1 MNLTIII
8 NNINDNPPDIRLEKQ
23 SENLIEIKEGEPT
36 RGAIL
41 QKISVFDKDGATGL
55 ECVFGTGL
63 KTLDPFEL
71 RTSLDAHDPH
81 IAWCI
86 LKVRDDMI
94 VDYDIMKKAYYLL
107 EIVVLDNVPPPVY
120 PNRGISRAQI
130 RIRVIP
136 VNNKPPRFVNGN
148 EETFNVLDSIRP
160 NTLIG
165 TVLATDMENPNPD
178 RIIYK
183 FDTFL
188 PRSSYDKFELRQ
200 NQNSTSSY
208 WGSVGIFTTQRLLVS
223 ESPYILTI
231 IAYDG
236 PLELKDTLSSRKIVR
251 INVLNKGSMSVWV
264 NETTGQPVDF
274 YSVDLE
280 EEQPPN
286 TPFLTI
292 KANILETIHK
302 DVLDSDQV
310 FYSIVEENNTTNP
323 FYTIDA
329 KSGILRTT
337 AQIIDFEKMD
347 QTDLV
352 KQMRNVRV
360 RATTSDDLFTYTT
373 HVSINILDINDNRP
387 KFEHSNYRF
396 CVVENSTESS
406 VFGSVKAF
414 DPDHG
419 LNGLVKY
426 KVIDKNNFVEI
437 NESSGELKTLNP
449 SQIDRE
455 LYSSFNIKLIAYDID
470 DLKDE
475 LELEICVLDINDNQ
489 PVFDSE
495 ILIEHQI
502 EENSN
507 EFKYLLKS
515 TDLDF
520 SYNGTVYFYLDTEL
534 NSKEIIRKFKIEPMS
549 GLLVQISP
557 LDYETQQEYKLIV
570 TCSDNGSPFQ
580 LKTNLEIKIIV
591 IDLNDNSPE
600 FDENNNARVFVNEQI
615 RPGQIITKLNVTD
628 IDVTEQFHQTKFQI
642 VSVKYLKSRNEYIL
656 LDNSTFSI
664 NDNGDI
670 ILGNGH
676 SLDYQKFRE
685 YLVEIKAFDSDRPEL
700 NNLFKLSVVVEPS
713 NDKKPIFEHF
723 TAGLR
728 QTTLYR
734 RSLAESKDNEF
745 VVDIVKAIDPNN
757 RGVRYYLDSVVELDA
772 NNNTKLSTTDLFSIG
787 LEDGAV
793 KTRKIRSFYSG
804 DSYALNIRAVSKL
817 NESLSSNIT
826 LIIKIDSDMDSL
838 FQERVIE
845 INIDENSPGNKFVT
859 QLMPKENNRELKFK
873 LNNEF
878 SSPENIY
885 SEWFQVEMSSGIV
898 RTKNEA
904 EIDAE
909 QTDQVLLSVDVLDE
923 KDKIIENLIVKIGI
937 NDLNDNLPQFD
948 NGYNYEPSI
957 LEDDESTIEI
967 ERFVTKF
974 KAFDLDRTINNSHIT
989 YRIESV
995 SGLSL
1000 DAFRLDHDS
1009 TSGEVKIYKTKG
1021 THLDRDL
1028 PSIGS
1033 TIRILIRAENTFDSN
1048 VYSKKEILIN
1058 LIDLNDNAPSF
1069 YDKSDV
1075 ELSLSEDEPIGS
1087 KFYQIKAFDIDDGIN
1102 GQLAYEI
1109 EPKSDFVKIDSE
1121 GFLYLVRPLDY
1132 EQKKEFHLNVVV
1144 SDKSSRPLR
1153 VSKKVIIKILN
1164 VNDNKPKFENLP
1176 NENREKQCSFSL
1188 VENRPNG
1195 RLFRIEAS
1203 DADFPSDPIFDFSLS
1218 SLKTV
1223 EQKIQNQSPLKNNLF
1238 KIDQNTGDLFLIGDL
1253 DREKYDNYILEI
1265 TVEDK
1270 EINGVRL
1277 KSSVECYI
1285 KVLDENDNRP
1295 LFLPSIPREYK
1306 ILPIVNERT
1315 MIGYFAASDPDLG
1328 SNGTVIYSLKDT
1340 YQDLFEINS
1349 DSYLFINLRTMTD
1362 KNHDLHDLYELEIKA
1377 EDLGIPQRLNSIFVI
1392 KVKIDQ
1398 NYFSFDQQKSDRLEL
1413 KTPDF
1418 VDLDENS
1425 KPGTKIGYARVLNSF
1440 DSIINELSSKSKNRQ
1455 IELKFKLLTCNDT
1468 FMINEKSGLIE
1479 VKDSTK
1485 LDYEAI
1491 KEFVVTVEALE
1502 TQTMSSFSKI
1512 RSGTSSFIVRLRN
1525 LNDNPVSFSEQI
1537 YRIDMKENQKTVP
1550 FDLDVLISLTD
1561 LDLGSSMTQPVN
1573 QLSPIELKLTGLDS
1587 SSFRLRQI
1595 GPLMYKI
1602 QSFQN
1607 FDYETQQT
1615 YEFLINAWDGIFKS
1629 SAKVIVNILDENDN
1643 RPIFDQEQ
1651 YVFSIDENSPMSTKV
1666 GFVRAIDLDKSEE
1679 HNQIVYKITNSHE
1692 NIFTINENTGLITVR
1707 DSFKL
1712 DREKV
1717 ESFNLTILAYN
1728 PGKAEFFDTTKAIIW
1743 LNDLND
1749 EIPRF
1754 VESVQRANVREKLV
1768 NLPRFLAKV
1777 HATDND
1783 LGPNG
1788 TVEYLIKSVNNRI
1801 DEFNSNEND
1810 NTTAFYIDKK
1820 SGDLFLNFY
1829 LNADLPS
1836 VEKSYEI
1843 KIIARDM
1850 GGNSDD
1856 CLIFVNLI
1864 DINDNAPLV
1873 TSPVV
1878 NEFIFAENSRLDV
1891 PLFEVKSYDPD
1902 YRQSVIRYS
1911 LDKDPLNEWKNFKI
1925 DSDTGHVLSIV
1936 NFDYEAKNEYNLR
1949 ILCRDS
1955 GIMIKEE
1962 IDSNNK
1968 TANDLERSVDFELTT
1983 EYKVKIMIIDLDDN
1997 EPEFNFNQT
2006 LKVSFYFFSSKF
2018 NQEKNII
2025 LI

>member
-23 SENLIEIKEGEPT
+23 SENLIEIKEGEQT

-71 RTSLDAHDPH
+71 RTSMDAHDPH

-107 EIVVLDNVPPPVY
+107 EIVVIDNVPPPVY

-188 PRSSYDKFELRQ
+188 PRSFYDKFELRQ

-208 WGSVGIFTTQRLLVS
+208 WGSVGIFTTQPLLVS

-286 TPFLTI
+286 TPFLTV
-292 KANILETIHK
+292 KANILESNHK
-302 DVLDSDQV
+302 DLLNDGQI
-310 FYSIVEENNTTNP
+310 FYSIVEENNAINP
-323 FYTIDA
+323 FFTIDA
-329 KSGILRTT
+329 KSGVLRTT
-337 AQIIDFEKMD
+337 DQVIDFEKMD
-347 QTDLV
+347 QIELV

-360 RATTSDDLFTYTT
+360 RATTPDDLFTYTT

-396 CVVENSTESS
+396 CVVENSTEPS

-419 LNGLVKY
+419 INGLVKY
-426 KVIDKNNFVEI
+426 RVIDENNFVEI

-455 LYSSFNIKLIAYDID
+455 LNSSFNIKVIAYDID

-475 LELEICVLDINDNQ
+475 LDLEICVLDINDNR
-489 PVFDSE
+489 PVFDSG
-495 ILIEHQI
+495 ILVEHQI

-507 EFKYLLKS
+507 EFKYLLKA

-520 SYNGTVYFYLDTEL
+520 SYNGTVYFYLDSEW
-534 NSKEIIRKFKIEPMS
+534 NSKEISQKFKIEPMS
-549 GLLVQISP
+549 GLLAQISP
-557 LDYETQQEYKLIV
+557 LDYETKQEYKLMV
-570 TCSDNGSPFQ
+570 TCSDNGSPLQ
-580 LKTNLEIKIIV
+580 LKTNFEMKIQV
-591 IDLNDNSPE
+591 IDLNDNSPV
-600 FDENNNARVFVNEQI
+600 FDKNNNIRVFVNEEI
-615 RPGQIITKLNVTD
+615 ESGQIITKLNVTD
-628 IDVTEQFHQTKFQI
+628 IDITEQFHRTKLEI

-656 LDNSTFSI
+656 LDSSTFSI
-664 NDNGDI
+664 KDNGELS
-670 ILGNGH
+670 LGNDQR
-676 SLDYQKFRE
+676 LDYQKFRE
-685 YLVEIKAFDSDRPEL
+685 YLVEIKAFDLDRPEL
-700 NNLFKLSVVVEPS
+700 NNLFNLSVVVELS
-713 NDKKPIFEHF
+713 NDKRPVFEHF
-723 TAGLR
+723 TGGLR

-745 VVDIVKAIDPNN
+745 VVDIVKAVDPNN
-757 RGVRYYLDSVVELDA
+757 HGVRYYLDSVVELDV
-772 NNNTKLSTTDLFSIG
+772 NNNTKSSPTDLFSIG

-804 DSYALNIRAVSKL
+804 DSYALSIRAVSKL
-817 NESLSSNIT
+817 NDSLSSNIT
-826 LIIKIDSDMDSL
+826 LIVKIDSNIDSL
-838 FQERVIE
+838 FQERVTE
-845 INIDENSPGNKFVT
+845 ISIDENSPGNKFLT
-859 QLMPKENNRELKFK
+859 QLVPKDSNRELRFK
-873 LNNEF
+873 LNDEF

-885 SEWFQVEMSSGIV
+885 SKWFKVELTSGII
-898 RTKNEA
+898 RTRDEA

-923 KDKIIENLIVKIGI
+923 KDKIIENLIVKITI
-937 NDLNDNLPQFD
+937 NDLNDNFPQFD
-948 NGYNYEPSI
+948 SGFNYEPSI
-957 LEDDESTIEI
+957 LEDDESTIGT

-974 KAFDLDRTINNSHIT
+974 KAFDLDRTVNNSHIT
-989 YRIESV
+989 YRIDSV
-995 SGLSL
+995 SGFGLN
-1000 DAFRLDHDS
+1000 AFRLDHDA
-1009 TSGEVKIYKTKG
+1009 TSGEVKVYKTKG

-1028 PSIGS
+1028 PTIGS
-1033 TIRILIRAENTFDSN
+1033 TVRILVRAENTFDSN
-1048 VYSKKEILIN
+1048 VYSKKEILVN

-1069 YDKSDV
+1069 YDKSDI
-1075 ELSLSEDEPIGS
+1075 ELTLSEDEPIGS
-1087 KFYQIKAFDIDDGIN
+1087 KFYQIKAFDIDDGVN

-1109 EPKSDFVKIDSE
+1109 EPKSDSVQIDSE

-1132 EQKKEFHLNVVV
+1132 EQNKELHLNVVV

-1153 VSKKVIIKILN
+1153 VSKKVLIKILN
-1164 VNDNKPKFENLP
+1164 VNDNKPVFNNLP
-1176 NENREKQCSFSL
+1176 NENREKECSFSL
-1188 VENRPNG
+1188 VENRPSG

-1203 DADFPSDPIFDFSLS
+1203 DADFPSDANFDFSLS
-1218 SLKTV
+1218 SLKTF
-1223 EQKIQNQSPLKNNLF
+1223 EQKMRIRSSLKNDLF

-1253 DREKYDNYILEI
+1253 DREQYDNYILEI
-1265 TVEDK
+1265 TTQDR

-1295 LFLPSIPREYK
+1295 LFSPTIPREYK

-1315 MIGYFAASDPDLG
+1315 IIGFFAASDPDLG
-1328 SNGTVIYSLKDT
+1328 SNGTVIYSLKNN

-1349 DSYLFINLRTMTD
+1349 ESNLFINLRTMTD
-1362 KNHDLHDLYELEIKA
+1362 KNHDLHDLYELEIRA
-1377 EDLGIPQRLNSIFVI
+1377 QDLGIPQTLNSTFFI
-1392 KVKIDQ
+1392 KVKIDP
-1398 NYFSFDQQKSDRLEL
+1398 NYFSFDQQKSDRLEI

-1440 DSIINELSSKSKNRQ
+1440 DSIINELSSKSNNRK
-1455 IELKFKLLTCNDT
+1455 IDLKFKLLTCNDT

-1479 VKDSTK
+1479 VKDSNK
-1485 LDYEAI
+1485 LDYESI

-1502 TQTMSSFSKI
+1502 TQIMSSFSKV
-1512 RSGTSSFIVRLRN
+1512 RSGTSNFIVRLKN

-1537 YRIDMKENQKTVP
+1537 YKIDMKENQKSVP

-1561 LDLGSSMTQPVN
+1561 PDLDSSMAQPVN
-1573 QLSPIELKLTGLDS
+1573 QLSPIELKLSGLDS

-1595 GPLMYKI
+1595 GTLMYKI

-1615 YEFLINAWDGIFKS
+1615 YEFLINAWDGVFKS

-1643 RPIFDQEQ
+1643 RPIFDQELYQ
-1651 YVFSIDENSPMSTKV
+1651 FTIDENSPMSTKV
-1666 GFVRAIDLDKSEE
+1666 GFVKAIDLDKSDE
-1679 HNQIVYKITNSHE
+1679 HNQVVYKITNSHE
-1692 NIFTINENTGLITVR
+1692 NIFTINDNTGLITVR

-1717 ESFNLTILAYN
+1717 QSFNLTILAYN
-1728 PGKAEFFDTTKAIIW
+1728 PSKPEFFDTTKVVIW

-1754 VESVQRANVREKLV
+1754 VDSIQRANVREKLV
-1768 NLPRFLAKV
+1768 SLPRFLAKV
-1777 HATDND
+1777 HAIDND

-1788 TVEYLIKSVNNRI
+1788 TVEYFIKSVNDRVEGF
-1801 DEFNSNEND
+1801 DSNENE
-1810 NTTAFYIDKK
+1810 NTTAFYVDKK
-1820 SGDLFLNFY
+1820 SGQLFLNFY
-1829 LNADLPS
+1829 LDADLPS
-1836 VEKSYEI
+1836 VDKSYEI
-1843 KIIARDM
+1843 KITARDM

-1911 LDKDPLNEWKNFKI
+1911 LDQDPTNEWKNFKI
-1925 DSDTGHVLSIV
+1925 DPETGHVYSIV
-1936 NFDYEAKNEYNLR
+1936 NFDYETKNEFNLR
-1949 ILCRDS
+1949 ILCKDS

-1962 IDSNNK
+1962 MESNNK

-1983 EYKVKIMIIDLDDN
+1983 QYKVKIMIIDLDDN

-2006 LKVSFYFFSSKF
+2006 LRVFFLF
-2018 NQEKNII
+2018 IFFFI
-2025 LI
+2025 